1 MAGLILKDTGGGTFT
16 LAPDGQ
22 HVAVCVDVVDL
33 GIVKTT
39 WQGQEKQVH
48 KCRIVF
54 EIGETNPENGNKRF
68 TVSQMFTASLSEKAN
83 LRKFLESWRGRAFT
97 KEELAGF
104 DTEQLIGAPAV
115 VQVVHAE
122 KGDKTY
128 ANINSVMKLMKGLPK
143 LSPSGSYI
151 RVRDRTPEPTGN
163 GAPPDDGAPFQDDD
177 DSSLPF

>member
-1 MAGLILKDTGGGTFT
+1 MGLILKDAGGGTFT
-16 LAPDGQ
+16 PAPEGQ

-33 GIVKTT
+33 GIVKTEWKGEART
-39 WQGQEKQVH
+39 VH

-54 EIGETNPENGNKRF
+54 EIGETMENGNRF
-68 TVSQMFTASLSEKAN
+68 TVSQMFTASLGEKAN

-143 LSPSGSYI
+143 LSPSNDYI
-151 RVRDRTPEPTGN
+151 RVKDRKEQNGN
-163 GAPPDDGAPFQDDD
+163 GSSPEQEQQFEDFPADEVPF
-177 DSSLPF
+177 